1 MLRRDALSHRALY
14 HTDRLLLGLLLSTA
28 AWSGTART
36 TVMAQ
41 VGGLPPLKPPFTIRS
56 YGGKCLDFGP
66 SPQVSGAPVFI
77 NACNGTAA
85 QQVFI
90 EEVNVYHEVILRA
103 GTLVIGVRSELVSTP
118 GPGGPTQS
126 ETESPLELQLPGTF
140 FTRGQRFALD
150 GDSIILAPGR
160 NRVVKVQNGR
170 GRDRTPLVLGRR
182 DLADAEFWTFT
193 ATNGSSRRPTSG
205 FVRVSQVDL
214 PWPLDDEAQARAAFI
229 NAVQHAGWGTV
240 IELDPNVAIDLTSQP
255 PLYVPAGVTIRGD
268 RRGSRPG
275 PLLKSL
281 RDQQGDV
288 GPPFPESDVGML
300 YVNGNH
306 VRITGLRMQGPT
318 RRLADGMPYANGIGA
333 QDKFKAIIDHNE
345 MFDWTAGAVTL
356 ASEPHTPCDA
366 PDAPQL
372 PDPSVRPQ
380 NIRVVRNFLH
390 HNQNDRRLGYGVVTG
405 GSNPWIEGNT
415 FLSHYH
421 AIAAGTDATSAYRA
435 WSNLVLTA
443 SPSHGQDFD
452 AHGTGSHGEGGC
464 AGQYFEMGRNTF
476 LGGGRP
482 TFKLRGE
489 PAVAVDFG
497 QNVTGRSRAVA
508 VECAS
513 CGDTSKLHV
522 YDDNRFGVVPN
533 PTSRLGV
540 GDFDGDGTQD
550 LFLATGASWYYS
562 PGGKAE
568 WRFLN
573 AQSDGIGSLLFGDF
587 DADGRTDVFTQHVY
601 SWDVSWGG
609 ASRWENINVSWAIL
623 GNVAVGD
630 FIGDERDDI
639 FYADGQQWWVSD
651 GGAGEFTP
659 LASSRYRVI
668 SLRFGDFDANGRT
681 DVFSVV
687 DGYWKVSYGG
697 ITAWDPLREKLTDSV
712 AGLVVADF
720 DGDRRADVATSTRL
734 SSTAFDWKVSDNGA
748 GGWTTLR
755 IATVP
760 LFSAAAV
767 GRFDGDASADVL
779 LWHNN
784 FLEITAGGAGTRV
797 RHSRDDMR

>member
-1 MLRRDALSHRALY
+1 
-14 HTDRLLLGLLLSTA
+14 
-28 AWSGTART
+28 
-36 TVMAQ
+36 V
-41 VGGLPPLKPPFTIRS
+41 I
-56 YGGKCLDFGP
+56 
-66 SPQVSGAPVFI
+66 GAPVFI

-85 QQVFI
+85 QRVLI
-90 EEVNVYHEVILRA
+90 DEVNAHHEVILRA
-103 GTLVIGVRSELVSTP
+103 GTLVIGVRSQLVSTP

-126 ETESPLELQLPGTF
+126 ATESPLELQVPESF
-140 FTRGQRFALD
+140 FPQGDGQRFALD
-150 GDSIILAPGR
+150 GDSIMLASNR

-170 GRDRTPLVLGRR
+170 GTNRTPLVLGPRV
-182 DLADAEFWTFT
+182 LADAELWTFT
-193 ATNGSSRRPTSG
+193 ATNGSSLRPTRG
-205 FVRVSQVDL
+205 FVRISQR
-214 PWPLDDEAQARAAFI
+214 PLDGAAPAREDFV
-229 NAVQHAGWGTV
+229 NAVRNAGWGTV
-240 IELDPNVAIDLTSQP
+240 IELDANVAINLTDVE
-255 PLYVPAGVTIRGD
+255 PLYIPAGVTIRGD

-275 PLLKSL
+275 PLLKAL
-281 RDQQGDV
+281 HEQEVKPNQ
-288 GPPFPESDVGML
+288 PFPTSDVGML

-318 RRLADGMPYANGIGA
+318 RRLAPGMPYANGIGA

-345 MFDWTAGAVTL
+345 MFDWTAAAVTL
-356 ASEPHTPCDA
+356 ASEPHIQCGPN
-366 PDAPQL
+366 APQV
-372 PDPSVRPQ
+372 PAPSLRPQ
-380 NIRVVRNFLH
+380 NIRVVRNFFH
-390 HNQNDRRLGYGVVTG
+390 HNQSYSGALGYGVGTF
-405 GSNPWIEGNT
+405 GSFPSIEGNT

-421 AIAAGTDATSAYRA
+421 AIAASNESLSAYRA
-435 WSNLVLTA
+435 WSNLVLIA

-452 AHGTGSHGEGGC
+452 AHGDPANHGEGGC
-464 AGQYFEMGRNTF
+464 AGQYFEIGRNTF
-476 LGGGRP
+476 LGRNRP
-482 TFKLRGE
+482 AFMLRGE

-497 QNVTGRSRAVA
+497 MNVTWKSREGA

-513 CGDTSKLHV
+513 CGDTRKLHV
-522 YDDNRFGVVPN
+522 YDDNRFGAAD
-533 PTSRLGV
+533 PTSHLGV

-630 FIGDERDDI
+630 FIGDQRDDI

-651 GGAGEFTP
+651 GGAGGFTP
-659 LASSRYRVI
+659 LASSRYRVA

-697 ITAWDPLREKLTDSV
+697 ITVWDPLRRKLTDSV
-712 AGLVVADF
+712 ANLVVADF
-720 DGDRRADVATSTRL
+720 DGDGRADVATSRPFL
-734 SSTAFDWKVSDNGA
+734 ASFDWIVSDNGA
-748 GGWTTLR
+748 GGWTMLR
-755 IATVP
+755 TEGVP
-760 LFSAAAV
+760 LSSAAAI

-779 LWHNN
+779 LWHTNY
-784 FLEITAGGAGTRV
+784 LDITRGGGGTRV
-797 RHSRDDMR
+797 RHSRNDMR

>member
-1 MLRRDALSHRALY
+1 
-14 HTDRLLLGLLLSTA
+14 
-28 AWSGTART
+28 
-36 TVMAQ
+36 
-41 VGGLPPLKPPFTIRS
+41 
-56 YGGKCLDFGP
+56 
-66 SPQVSGAPVFI
+66 
-77 NACNGTAA
+77 
-85 QQVFI
+85 
-90 EEVNVYHEVILRA
+90 
-103 GTLVIGVRSELVSTP
+103 
-118 GPGGPTQS
+118 
-126 ETESPLELQLPGTF
+126 
-140 FTRGQRFALD
+140 
-150 GDSIILAPGR
+150 
-160 NRVVKVQNGR
+160 
-170 GRDRTPLVLGRR
+170 
-182 DLADAEFWTFT
+182 
-193 ATNGSSRRPTSG
+193 
-205 FVRVSQVDL
+205 
-214 PWPLDDEAQARAAFI
+214 
-229 NAVQHAGWGTV
+229 
-240 IELDPNVAIDLTSQP
+240 
-255 PLYVPAGVTIRGD
+255 
-268 RRGSRPG
+268 
-275 PLLKSL
+275 
-281 RDQQGDV
+281 
-288 GPPFPESDVGML
+288 
-300 YVNGNH
+300 
-306 VRITGLRMQGPT
+306 
-318 RRLADGMPYANGIGA
+318 
-333 QDKFKAIIDHNE
+333 
-345 MFDWTAGAVTL
+345 
-356 ASEPHTPCDA
+356 
-366 PDAPQL
+366 
-372 PDPSVRPQ
+372 
-380 NIRVVRNFLH
+380 VRNFLH

-405 GSNPWIEGNT
+405 GSYPWIEGNT

-421 AIAAGTDATSAYRA
+421 AIAAVNEATSAYRA

-443 SPSHGQDFD
+443 SPSDGQDFD
-452 AHGTGSHGEGGC
+452 AHGTDSHGEGGC

-482 TFKLRGE
+482 AFKLRGE

-513 CGDTSKLHV
+513 CGDTRKLHV
-522 YDDNRFGVVPN
+522 YDDNRFGVAPN

-573 AQSDGIGSLLFGDF
+573 AQSDGIGTLSFGDF

-639 FYADGQQWWVSD
+639 FYADGEQWWVSD
-651 GGAGEFTP
+651 GGAGQFTP
-659 LASSRYRVI
+659 LASSDYRVV

-697 ITAWDPLREKLTDSV
+697 ITVWDPLREKLTDSV

-720 DGDRRADVATSTRL
+720 DGDRRADVATSTPFL
-734 SSTAFDWKVSDNGA
+734 GAFDWKVSDNGA
-748 GGWTTLR
+748 GGWTLLR
-755 IATVP
+755 TASVP
-760 LFSAAAV
+760 LSSVPAV

-797 RHSRDDMR
+797 RHSRQDMR